1 MTDFVDNFNWYSKLK
16 EKFKKDATNKE
27 YCKMFFESL
36 SSMFN
41 YTYEGDNDNVRYMV
55 SIMNRKLERWLR
67 AFGKLAFAKDGNEIY
82 FGVCSFVGGKLNK
95 YGLMDKVTIFT
106 LDGKARTYPVNDV
119 VIMFNNGAGTPEIN
133 ALRYADKLTEIDTSW
148 DCAVKNCRYTP
159 LVLVKNEKVKKNIE
173 SAIEQSNDGKPFI
186 VSGTDL
192 LGTDLM
198 RASGDSKGVE
208 IFNITDVANSD
219 KLQYL
224 THAHD
229 DLMRTFYQIYGID
242 TNSTGKMAQQSVDE
256 IEGNVGRSFIIP
268 NDNYNWRKR
277 ALLEIEEKFGVT
289 IDISWGES
297 WGIELS
303 HYKADTGDNDEL
315 TEELP
320 TEDETGENDTPTPEN
335 NDDTKGV
342 NDNGAKS

>member
-1 MTDFVDNFNWYSKLK
+1 MTDIIANFNWYSKLK
-16 EKFKKDATNKE
+16 EKYKKDATNKE
-27 YCKMFFESL
+27 YCKQFFESL

-41 YTYEGDNDNVRYMV
+41 YSTERTEEEIKYLVNM
-55 SIMNRKLERWLR
+55 MNHKLESWLR
-67 AFGKLAFAKDGNEIY
+67 AFGKIGFAMDGNELY
-82 FGVCSFVGGKLNK
+82 FGICSFVGGRLNK
-95 YGLMDKVTIFT
+95 YGLMDEVTIFT
-106 LDGKARTYPVNDV
+106 LNGESKTFKVKDV
-119 VIMFNNGAGTPEIN
+119 VIMYNNASGTPEIN

-159 LVLVKNEKVKKNIE
+159 LVLVKNEKTKRNIE
-173 SAIEQSNDGKPFI
+173 SAIEQSNEGKPFI

-198 RASGDSKGVE
+198 RPSGDSKGVE
-208 IFNITDVANSD
+208 ILNITDVTNSD

-229 DLMRTFYQIYGID
+229 DLMRTFYQNYGID
-242 TNSTGKMAQQSVDE
+242 TNSTGKMAQQSTEE

-277 ALLEIEEKFGVT
+277 ALIEIEEKFGIK
-289 IDISWGES
+289 IDIAWGES

-303 HYKADTGDNDEL
+303 HYKADIGNNGEL
-315 TEELP
+315 TEEIP
-320 TEDETGENDTPTPEN
+320 TEDETDDNDAKTGEN
-335 NDDTKGV
+335 NDDEKGV
-342 NDNGAKS
+342 NDNVND